1 MKPMGFLIGQV
12 MRESGGR
19 ADPTIVQRLVRDKTS
34 S

>member
-12 MRESGGR
+12 IHESGGR
-19 ADPTIVQRLVRDKTS
+19 ADPTIVQRLVRDETS